1 MHFSSSFP
9 VIASSARRPAALPL
23 AVALAGALALA
34 GCSHTTSFT
43 PAGAMPA
50 VPTAWHAAQSA
61 PQQQA
66 PEDLSRWW
74 QRFGDAQLTALIDQ
88 ALQANPSLLSA
99 QAAVRQ
105 ARATRDV
112 QAAGQLPSAGASAG
126 AGRSRQGNNDARNS
140 YSAGLDAS
148 WEPDWWGAQGNR
160 VDASEASARA
170 AQATLESTQ
179 VSLAAE
185 VAQTYVELR
194 GQQDR
199 LRIAQQNLALQ
210 QQTQQITEWRVQAGL
225 ATSLESEQARQ
236 STNQTAAQIPALQTS
251 LAQSRHA
258 LSILTGQPPAAL
270 ETQLQAL
277 QPVPRAPDELALT
290 LPADTLRQ
298 RPDVRAAQHRLEAAL
313 STLSAQEVAN
323 YPSLRLSGSLGLSAL
338 TLGALT
344 NGASVAASMAAGLSA
359 TLFDGGA
366 NRAQIRAQSA
376 VVDQAQAG
384 YQSAVLTALQEVE
397 DALVQLQG
405 DKERLVRLR
414 AAEAAARNASLLA
427 NQRYQSGLIDFQTVL
442 DTQRTLLS
450 SQDSVSTVAASISTD
465 HIRLYK
471 ALGGGWTPT
480 VATDAAAAP
489 VARNSQP

>member
-1 MHFSSSFP
+1 MPESTFSPSTS
-9 VIASSARRPAALPL
+9 RPAGTHRVVPAAAW
-23 AVALAGALALA
+23 AVAAAVSLVMA
-34 GCSHTTSFT
+34 GCSHTTSLQ
-43 PAGAMPA
+43 PPQA
-50 VPTAWHAAQSA
+50 VLTVPPQWQAAPPSQTMVAQS
-61 PQQQA
+61 PQ
-66 PEDLSRWW
+66 ELSHWW
-74 QRFGDAQLTALIDQ
+74 QRFGDVQLTALIEQ
-88 ALQANPSLLSA
+88 ALQANPSLHSA
-99 QAAVRQ
+99 EAAVRQ

-112 QAAGQLPSAGASAG
+112 QGAGLLPKAGASAG
-126 AGRSRQGNNDARNS
+126 SGRSRQGNNDARNS

-148 WEPDWWGAQGNR
+148 WEPDWWGGQRNR
-160 VDASEASARA
+160 VAAGEAHVQA
-170 AQATLESTQ
+170 AQATLEGVQ

-185 VAQTYVELR
+185 VAQTYVQLR

-199 LRIAQQNLALQ
+199 LRIAEQNLALQ
-210 QQTQQITEWRVQAGL
+210 QQTQRIAEWRVQAGL
-225 ATSLESEQARQ
+225 ATSLEAEQARQ
-236 STNQTAAQIPALQTS
+236 STYQTAAQLPALQSS

-258 LSILTGQPPAAL
+258 LAILTGQPPAAL
-270 ETQLQAL
+270 QAQLQAL
-277 QPVPRAPDELALT
+277 QPVPQAPDDLALA

-298 RPDVRAAQHRLEAAL
+298 RPDVRAAQHKVEAAL
-313 STLSAQEVAN
+313 ANLSAQEVAN

-376 VVDQAQAG
+376 AVEQAHASYQA
-384 YQSAVLTALQEVE
+384 AVLTALQEVE

-405 DKERLVRLR
+405 DKARLVQLR
-414 AAEAAARNASLLA
+414 QAEAAARNASLLA

-450 SQDSVSTVAASISTD
+450 SQDSVSTVAASIGTD

-480 VATDAAAAP
+480 TVADSAFA
-489 VARNSQP
+489 QQ